1 MTISIVI
8 CIIDRRDPIHD
19 NKRYNKFVILL
30 STDDARRCE
39 ISKERLAE
47 IIADML
53 LSVLAWEKEHGTPA
67 KNVTKPK
74 PKSGRESK
82 ILLLSHDLPKGEVRY
97 LGKRKQTKSKKLID

>member
-30 STDDARRCE
+30 SNDDARRCE

-67 KNVTKPK
+67 QNVTKPK
-74 PKSGRESK
+74 SRRESK
-82 ILLLSHDLPKGEVRY
+82 ILLLSDNLPKGEVRY
-97 LGKRKQTKSKKLID
+97 LGKRKQAKSKKLID